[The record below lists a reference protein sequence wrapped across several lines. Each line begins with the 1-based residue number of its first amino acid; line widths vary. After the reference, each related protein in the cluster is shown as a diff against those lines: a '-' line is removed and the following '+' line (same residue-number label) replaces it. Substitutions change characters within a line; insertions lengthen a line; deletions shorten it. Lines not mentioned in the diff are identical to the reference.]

1 MKKSE
6 NTLLQLEAALQRIL
20 NGKTKRIPEHRKL
33 SVRAVEEEAGLGN
46 GSCYYYKEF
55 KLKVQSE
62 AAKIKASSSITP
74 IESDSQK
81 LRFKRNEEKR
91 IKIQYREQVDELKAM
106 VAKMAAEHHQLSHA
120 LRKAHLK
127 ITQLENELI
136 EQQRKQIVRIK

>member
-20 NGKTKRIPEHRKL
+20 IGKTKRIPEHRKL

-62 AAKIKASSSITP
+62 AARIKASLSITP
-74 IESDSQK
+74 VESDLVK
-81 LRFKRNEEKR
+81 LRLKRNEERR

-106 VAKMAAEHHQLSHA
+106 VAQMAAEHHQLSHA

-127 ITQLENELI
+127 ITQLEHELI

>member
-74 IESDSQK
+74 IESDLEK

-106 VAKMAAEHHQLSHA
+106 VAKMAAEHHQLAHA